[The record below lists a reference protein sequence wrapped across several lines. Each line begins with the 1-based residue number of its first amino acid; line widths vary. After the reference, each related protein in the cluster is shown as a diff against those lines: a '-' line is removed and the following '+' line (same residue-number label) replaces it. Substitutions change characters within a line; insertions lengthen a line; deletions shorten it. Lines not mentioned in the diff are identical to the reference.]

1 MYIKVFSYDLVC
13 VSITSHEESLFQF
26 VLLKFFVQN
35 SELMLEKWEI
45 LLVWEDWT
53 KKYLCVLELI
63 ELEPFPPATCSVC

>member
-1 MYIKVFSYDLVC
+1 MTLCVYPLQVMKKVCS
-13 VSITSHEESLFQF
+13 SLFY
-26 VLLKFFVQN
+26 LKFFVQN